1 MDITTYTKGENHD
14 EIYVLI
20 LFGFSNRVLLCYI
33 SFLNEGK
40 QAMTDYITSKEAI
53 RKWGISERYIQTF
66 CNEDR
71 IHSVKR
77 YIWSWAISA
86 DDEKPKDAYELR
98 KRKYEG
104 R

>member
-53 RKWGISERYIQTF
+53 RK
-66 CNEDR
+66 
-71 IHSVKR
+71 
-77 YIWSWAISA
+77 
-86 DDEKPKDAYELR
+86 
-98 KRKYEG
+98 
-104 R
+104 